1 MLRSTTLGNMFNKI
15 FLIEDDPSHA
25 LLIKRA
31 LREEDSEIIHF
42 SSVSEALVG
51 IKNQVELNSV
61 VISDLQLPD
70 SDGISHIGKVV
81 EAAGQ
86 APVIVLTSST
96 SLKDAIDALRQGA
109 KDFLVKDFNADF
121 HNLLRL
127 ALTRL
132 YAASELD
139 KERRALLADLSV
151 LRLAIESSTEG
162 LAVASVDGE
171 VRYCN
176 QGYKHIAELCEGSN
190 HYLYELCG
198 KATIKH
204 ESLTESIRESCS
216 TLSGGGGVWTTEF
229 TLTGGDRAFELTL
242 LSIDREGQKTIV
254 AWVRDKTDQKRREK
268 FQRELLSTTTHDL
281 KGPLGA
287 IRVSTELLQGQ
298 LEPESKAS
306 QLVIRIASAVQNCI
320 NLIDEFLSARRIQE
334 GSLRLKPAEHDL
346 VALGQDVA
354 QEFMPIA
361 TARKITLKV
370 EPAVPTILL
379 QIDEMG
385 IRRVMGNL
393 ISNALKFTPAGGAV
407 TVIFKQEGNDGV
419 FSVVD
424 TGSGMEPTDVQ
435 RLFGR
440 FSRLDRHSQVEGSGL
455 GLFVVRSI
463 VHAHGGT
470 IQVTSQVGLGSRFE
484 VKLPA
489 HPPVNVRGELECL
502 EFA

>member
-1 MLRSTTLGNMFNKI
+1 MFNKI

-42 SSVSEALVG
+42 SSVAEALVG
-51 IKNQVELNSV
+51 IKNNTELDSV
-61 VISDLQLPD
+61 IISDLQLPD
-70 SDGISHIGKVV
+70 SDGISHIGKIV

-96 SLKDAIDALRQGA
+96 SLKDAIEALRQGA

-127 ALTRL
+127 ALTRQF
-132 YAASELD
+132 AASELD
-139 KERRALLADLSV
+139 KERRALLRDLSV

-162 LAVASVDGE
+162 LAVAAMDGE
-171 VRYCN
+171 IRYCN
-176 QGYKHIAELCEGSN
+176 EGYKHIAELCHGSCDS
-190 HYLYELCG
+190 LYQLFG
-198 KATIKH
+198 NATDKY
-204 ESLTESIRESCS
+204 ESLTEAIKQSSS
-216 TLSGGGGVWTTEF
+216 TLSGGGVWTTEF
-229 TLTGGDRAFELTL
+229 SISASDRAFELTL
-242 LSIDREGQKTIV
+242 LSIDQDNLKTLV

-287 IRVSTELLQGQ
+287 IRVSTELLQAQ
-298 LEPESKAS
+298 LDPEGKPS

-334 GSLRLKPAEHDL
+334 GSLRLKPSEKDL
-346 VALGQDVA
+346 VAIAQDVA

-361 TARKITLKV
+361 TSRKINLKV
-370 EPAVPTILL
+370 EPSSNEVKLL
-379 QIDEMG
+379 IDEMG

-393 ISNALKFTPAGGAV
+393 ISNALKFTPSGGSV
-407 TVIFKQEGNDGV
+407 TITVKQDGGDGV
-419 FSVVD
+419 FSVAD
-424 TGSGMEPTDVQ
+424 TGSGMEPSEVQ

-470 IQVTSQVGLGSRFE
+470 IQVTSQVQSGSRFD

-502 EFA
+502 DFA

>member
-1 MLRSTTLGNMFNKI
+1 MFQKI

-31 LREEDSEIIHF
+31 LREEGGEIIHF
-42 SSVSEALVG
+42 STVAEALEG
-51 IKNQVELNSV
+51 IKKHVILDSII
-61 VISDLQLPD
+61 ISDLQLPD
-70 SDGISHIGKVV
+70 SDGISHVGRVV
-81 EAAGQ
+81 EAAGL

-96 SLKDAIDALRQGA
+96 SLKDAIEALRQGA

-127 ALTRL
+127 ALARQFT
-132 YAASELD
+132 ASELD
-139 KERRALLADLSV
+139 KERRALIRDLGV
-151 LRLAIESSTEG
+151 LRLAIDSSAEG
-162 LAVASVDGE
+162 LAVAAADGE

-176 QGYKHIAELCEGSN
+176 EGFRSIGV
-190 HYLYELCG
+190 LCG
-198 KATIKH
+198 GSTNTLHGLFGKSVAKNEVLI
-204 ESLTESIRESCS
+204 ESVRDHCNS
-216 TLSGGGGVWTTEF
+216 LSAGGVWTTEF
-229 TLTGGDRAFELTL
+229 SLTESDRAFELSL
-242 LSIDREGQKTIV
+242 LAVDAEGQKTFV
-254 AWVRDKTDQKRREK
+254 AWVRDRTDQKRRER

-298 LEPESKAS
+298 LEPDSKPA

-320 NLIDEFLSARRIQE
+320 NLIEEFLSARRIQE
-334 GSLRLKPAEHDL
+334 GSLRLKPSPRDL
-346 VALGQDVA
+346 VALAQDVV

-361 TARKITLKV
+361 TSRKINLSFQSGVATV
-370 EPAVPTILL
+370 QL

-393 ISNALKFTPAGGAV
+393 ISNALKFTPSGGSV
-407 TVIFKQEGNDGV
+407 TVTVRSEGTDGV
-419 FSVVD
+419 FSVAD
-424 TGSGMEPTDVQ
+424 TGSGMEPSDVQ

-440 FSRLDRHSQVEGSGL
+440 FSRLDQHSQVEGSGL

-470 IQVTSQVGLGSRFE
+470 IQVTSQVQLGSKFE

-489 HPPVNVRGELECL
+489 QPPVNARGELECL
-502 EFA
+502 DFA